1 MALIPSQIRQSLL
14 PELSPED
21 KTMLE
26 MVAERLKTFGYE
38 VEDTDKLSLTFVISK
53 VEQSINNECNTA
65 TVPTGL
71 QYAAVDMVCGEFLQS
86 KYSIGQLDL
95 AGLDLERAISSLSE
109 GDVSISFDDA
119 TSDEKKLQSLIEV
132 LKAAGKDELL
142 CYRKLRW

>member
-1 MALIPSQIRQSLL
+1 MALIPSQIRQSLSQ
-14 PELSPED
+14 ELSPGD
-21 KTMLE
+21 KAMLE
-26 MVAERLKTFGYE
+26 MVIERLNDFGYE
-38 VEDTDKLSLTFVISK
+38 VEDADKLSLTFVISK

>member
-1 MALIPSQIRQSLL
+1 
-14 PELSPED
+14 
-21 KTMLE
+21 MLE

-53 VEQSINNECNTA
+53 VEQSINNECNTT
-65 TVPTGL
+65 TVPTEL

-86 KYSIGQLDL
+86 KYSMGQLDL
-95 AGLDLERAISSLSE
+95 AGLTLSSAIASLSE
-109 GDVSISFDDA
+109 GDVSISFDND

-132 LKAAGKDELL
+132 LKTKGKDELL